1 MGKLWRVTIA
11 WAAVMILAA
20 SPALGTDGDGTPAV
34 DINDFLPSDL
44 GDLDGDGVPDQFNDK
59 NGDGL
64 PDIPDGIHG
73 IWDDT
78 VGAQTPEDFL
88 TEVDVPD
95 TFDFLDPDS
104 VMLGPCGGLAISYDA
119 EGFSID
125 AVVDAGNDDPAV
137 DVLSGDQAFTFGNP
151 MQLDSSGFVA
161 YFGFTQDVPTFS
173 TEGFFLPPEAYGE
186 PAFSFHDHRW
196 EIVILEVSADDG
208 GDPNQSDHNR
218 NAAVVDLGDILPLQ
232 FRAKLKARGGIID
245 LFGPGDPGIDSLG
258 FASGTPFDPPL
269 TIDNVDAIAAGREYC
284 YGEGWVE
291 FIGDEFPL
299 FTAAGALATVL
310 ALLGFSGVIF
320 NARPVKSWRA

>member
-1 MGKLWRVTIA
+1 M
-11 WAAVMILAA
+11 
-20 SPALGTDGDGTPAV
+20 P
-34 DINDFLPSDL
+34 N
-44 GDLDGDGVPDQFNDK
+44 GVPDQFNDQ

-78 VGAQTPEDFL
+78 VGAKTPEEFIA
-88 TEVDVPD
+88 EVDVPD
-95 TFDFLDPDS
+95 TFDIDDTES
-104 VMLGPCGGLAISYDA
+104 VMLGPCGGLAISYDSA
-119 EGFSID
+119 GFSID

-137 DVLSGDQAFTFGNP
+137 DVLSGDQAFTQSNP

-161 YFGFTQDVPTFS
+161 YFGFTMDVPTLS
-173 TEGFFLPPEAYGE
+173 TEGVFLPPEAYGD
-186 PAFSFHDHRW
+186 PALSFHDHRW
-196 EIVILEVSADDG
+196 QIVILEVSADDG

-245 LFGPGDPGIDSLG
+245 LFGENELPDLTRD
-258 FASGTPFDPPL
+258 
-269 TIDNVDAIAAGREYC
+269 TIDGISAGREYC

-299 FTAAGALATVL
+299 FTVAGALATML
-310 ALLGFSGVIF
+310 ALLGFSGVVF